1 MNNYQENLHNQL
13 GANIARRLDAT
24 TERLPYRVTQRLENG
39 RKAAIAAMPAQS
51 LVGAQAIQKTSSSQ
65 PSAVLLGGSS
75 FGWLTKFLGFAL
87 PAAAIFCGV
96 LLISNQSENLE
107 ADEQATIDAA
117 MLTDDVPISAF
128 TDRGFGVHIHNVQQ

>member
-1 MNNYQENLHNQL
+1 MNNYQENLQNKL
-13 GANIARRLDAT
+13 GANIARRLDET
-24 TERLPYRVTQRLENG
+24 TEHLPFRVTQKLENG
-39 RKAAIAAMPAQS
+39 RKAAMAAMPVQG
-51 LVGAQAIQKTSSSQ
+51 LVAARAIQTAGAGQ
-65 PSAVLLGGSS
+65 PSAMLLGGNS
-75 FGWLTKFLGFAL
+75 FGWMAKLLGFAL
-87 PAAAIFCGV
+87 PVAAIFCGV